1 MNDASRLL
9 EITPRAGTLQID
21 NWAEWWSAF
30 AQRTTWLDALAL
42 ALGALLAWLLVRWL
56 GAWAARVA
64 GQLRAAQAVARRASR
79 GCRCCLARGRLTE
92 RCFRCSGW
100 G

>member
-42 ALGALLAWLLVRWL
+42 ALGALLA
-56 GAWAARVA
+56 
-64 GQLRAAQAVARRASR
+64 
-79 GCRCCLARGRLTE
+79 
-92 RCFRCSGW
+92 
-100 G
+100 

>member
-42 ALGALLAWLLVRWL
+42 ALGALLTTRSEERRVGKECRSRW
-56 GAWAARVA
+56 
-64 GQLRAAQAVARRASR
+64 SPYH
-79 GCRCCLARGRLTE
+79 
-92 RCFRCSGW
+92 
-100 G
+100 

>member
-9 EITPRAGTLQID
+9 EIAPRAGTLQID

-42 ALGALLAWLLVRWL
+42 ALGALLAWLLSLDRKSV
-56 GAWAARVA
+56 V
-64 GQLRAAQAVARRASR
+64 
-79 GCRCCLARGRLTE
+79 
-92 RCFRCSGW
+92 
-100 G
+100 

>member
-30 AQRTTWLDALAL
+30 TQRTTWLDALAL
-42 ALGALLAWLLVRWL
+42 ALGALLA
-56 GAWAARVA
+56 
-64 GQLRAAQAVARRASR
+64 
-79 GCRCCLARGRLTE
+79 
-92 RCFRCSGW
+92 
-100 G
+100 